1 MTDMNSIATLGFD
14 VERIR
19 QDFPILHQQV
29 NGHPLVYLDN
39 AATTQKPNA
48 VIDAIANYYREDNSN
63 VHRGAH
69 TLADRATAKFEAA
82 RITVARF
89 INAPVING
97 SAKQILWTRGT
108 TESINLV
115 AASWGRSQLNAG
127 DRVLVS
133 AMEHH
138 SNIVPWQMV
147 AQEKGATVEP
157 IPVDASGTLD
167 LPAFVAMLDERVK
180 MVSVGQVSNALGTI
194 NPVEDIIR
202 LAHAVGAKV
211 LVDGA
216 QAVSHWPVDV
226 QALDCDFY
234 AFSAHKVFGP
244 TGLGVLYGKLDL
256 LESMPPYQG
265 GGEMIET
272 VSFACTTYN
281 QLPYKFEAG
290 TPDISGAIGLAA
302 AIDYLNQ
309 LDRRAAAAHEQALL
323 RYAEEKA
330 RATDG
335 IRLVGTA
342 GKKTSVMSFLLEGAH
357 PHDLGMLL
365 DKQGVAVRTG
375 NHCAQPLMD
384 QFGIPGTVRASFS
397 FYNTFAEV
405 DSLFAALDKA
415 KTFLL

>member
-357 PHDLGMLL
+357 PPDLGMLL

-405 DSLFAALDKA
+405 DRLFAALDKA